1 MHIHEQGGIVVP
13 ESNVGVL
20 QVPQASLLFVSARGS
35 WLYWE
40 YRSVTMLPKYVTE
53 HPPLWCSLLKTSP
66 WKSLRIRCFFFFFC
80 DNVLKLDPPQRIL
93 NDRLA
98 ELNSVNYEKNLL
110 CAKHRGTFN
119 DSLGIFLTIS

>member
-1 MHIHEQGGIVVP
+1 MVQFAEDKPLEVP
-13 ESNVGVL
+13 ENK
-20 QVPQASLLFVSARGS
+20 
-35 WLYWE
+35 
-40 YRSVTMLPKYVTE
+40 M
-53 HPPLWCSLLKTSP
+53 
-66 WKSLRIRCFFFFFC
+66 FFFFFC